1 MNLFLPRRN
10 SLGGRYFF
18 IISLLFIALLL
29 LDYVISS
36 KYYYNCELDKLH
48 TQAEVITEQFI
59 AMRSFI
65 ASQQDRINYDSKGN
79 FEFKHLN
86 PAAVGKGVVDI
97 LAERTDYSIKQTRLQ
112 ARNQDNIPDEFEHEA
127 LLQFADDNSLKHVE
141 TTAELDGEPVYR
153 HIVPLFA
160 EEDCLACHGM
170 PAGEPDIAGFPKEGY
185 QVGDLAGAISVT
197 IPMAESLAAIRQNR
211 FSLLLFSTILGVAI
225 LAAVLLVTGRMVI
238 RPLQELKDRAIK
250 VGEGN
255 LDVSFDDV
263 PAYGEVATLAQ
274 EFSAMLAKLKDLYQ
288 NMECKVRTRTRELEV
303 ANLRLKEGQK
313 VLAQLNQKLS
323 ENNRLKSEFL
333 ATITHELKTPL
344 TSIVAFSEL
353 LLDEIPGPLNEEQRE
368 NLMDIKT
375 SSQQLMIMISDIL
388 DMAKYDAGHLRL
400 EIERVDLNDI
410 FRVVRRTMSAIA
422 YQNNVRLHVHPVN
435 LPLVYGDPERIR
447 QMIVNLI
454 SNAIKFSKEEGE
466 IHVSAA
472 VEGDFA
478 VITVK
483 DNGEGIAPEFL
494 PHIFERFRQ
503 ADSSNRRRRSGTG
516 LGLALVKTLAEMQ
529 GGRVGVSSQLGEGT
543 EFYIYLPFAGK
554 GGQEHEQ

>member
-1 MNLFLPRRN
+1 MYLPRRN
-10 SLGGRYFF
+10 TLGGRYFF

-29 LDYVISS
+29 LDYVVSS
-36 KYYYNCELDKLH
+36 RFYYNSELDKLH

-59 AMRSFI
+59 AVRSYI
-65 ASQQDRINYDSKGN
+65 ASQQDWINYNSEGN

-86 PAAVGKGVVDI
+86 PARVGKGVGDI

-112 ARNQDNIPDEFEHEA
+112 VRNPENAPDGFERDA
-127 LLQFADDNSLKHVE
+127 LLQFADDPTLVHVYS
-141 TTAELDGEPVYR
+141 TAELNGEPVYR

-160 EEDCLACHGM
+160 EENCLDCHGM
-170 PAGEPDIAGFPKEGY
+170 PAGDSDVAGFPKEGF

-197 IPMAESLAAIRQNR
+197 IPMADSLAAVRQNR
-211 FSLLLFSTILGVAI
+211 FSLLLFSSLLGLAI
-225 LAAVLLVTGRMVI
+225 LTAVLLITGRLVV
-238 RPLQELKDRAIK
+238 RPLQELKDRA
-250 VGEGN
+250 VQAGSGN
-255 LDVSFDDV
+255 LDVSFADV

-274 EFSAMLAKLKDLYQ
+274 EFSAMLAKFKDLYQ
-288 NMECKVRTRTRELEV
+288 NMERKVRTRTRELEV

-313 VLAQLNQKLS
+313 ILSQLNQKLS
-323 ENNRLKSEFL
+323 ENNRLKSEFM

-375 SSQQLMIMISDIL
+375 SSQQLMMLISDIL

-400 EIERVDLNDI
+400 EREQVDLNDI

-422 YQNNVRLHVHPVN
+422 YQNNVTLHVHPVN

-447 QMIVNLI
+447 QMIFNLI
-454 SNAIKFSKEEGE
+454 SNAIKFSKDGGE

-472 VEGDFA
+472 AEDDFA

-503 ADSSNRRRRSGTG
+503 GDSSTRRRRSGTG
-516 LGLALVKTLAEMQ
+516 LGLALVKTLAELQ
-529 GGRVGVSSQLGEGT
+529 GGRVGVSSEVDGGT